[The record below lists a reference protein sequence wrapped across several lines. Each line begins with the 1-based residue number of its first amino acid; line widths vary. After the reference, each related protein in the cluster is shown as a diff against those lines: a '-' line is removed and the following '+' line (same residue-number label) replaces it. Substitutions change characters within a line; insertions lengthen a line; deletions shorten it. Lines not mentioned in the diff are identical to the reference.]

1 MIFLH
6 LTIVS
11 GLRAGTPVY
20 VRAGTPVYVNAAHLI
35 SINPYNGGSE
45 IVLVGDTDSCYVVK
59 ETPDQILAQIPAH
72 V

>member
-6 LTIVS
+6 LTLAS
-11 GLRAGTPVY
+11 GL
-20 VRAGTPVYVNAAHLI
+20 RAGTPVYVNAAHLI
-35 SINPYNGGSE
+35 SINPYNDGSE
-45 IVLVGDTDSCYVVK
+45 IVLIGDTDNCYAVK

>member
-6 LTIVS
+6 LTLAS
-11 GLRAGTPVY
+11 GP
-20 VRAGTPVYVNAAHLI
+20 RAGTPVYVNAAHLI
-35 SINPYNGGSE
+35 SINLHNGGSE

>member
-6 LTIVS
+6 LTIAS
-11 GLRAGTPVY
+11 GFRAGTS
-20 VRAGTPVYVNAAHLI
+20 VYVNAAHLI
-35 SINPYNGGSE
+35 SINHYSDGSE
-45 IVLVGDTDSCYVVK
+45 IVLIGDTGSCYVVK

>member
-6 LTIVS
+6 LTLAS
-11 GLRAGTPVY
+11 GL
-20 VRAGTPVYVNAAHLI
+20 RAGTPVYVNAAHLI

-45 IVLVGDTDSCYVVK
+45 IVLIGDTDSCYAVK

-72 V
+72 A

>member
-20 VRAGTPVYVNAAHLI
+20 VNAAHLI
-35 SINPYNGGSE
+35 SINRYNDGSE
-45 IVLVGDTDSCYVVK
+45 IVLTENIDNCYAVK

-72 V
+72 T

>member
-6 LTIVS
+6 LTIAS
-11 GLRAGTPVY
+11 GI
-20 VRAGTPVYVNAAHLI
+20 RAGTPVYVNAAHLI
-35 SINPYNGGSE
+35 SFNPNSGGSE
-45 IVLVGDTDSCYVVK
+45 IVLIGDTDSCYAVK

>member
-6 LTIVS
+6 LTLAS
-11 GLRAGTPVY
+11 GLRN
-20 VRAGTPVYVNAAHLI
+20 GTPVYVNAAHLI
-35 SINPYNGGSE
+35 SINPYNDGSE
-45 IVLVGDTDSCYVVK
+45 IVLIGDTDSCYAVK

>member
-6 LTIVS
+6 LTLAS
-11 GLRAGTPVY
+11 GL
-20 VRAGTPVYVNAAHLI
+20 RAGTPVYVNAAHLI
-35 SINPYNGGSE
+35 SINPYNDGSE
-45 IVLVGDTDSCYVVK
+45 IVLLGDIDNCYAVK

>member
-6 LTIVS
+6 LTIAS
-11 GLRAGTPVY
+11 GL
-20 VRAGTPVYVNAAHLI
+20 RAGTPVYVNAAHLI
-35 SINPYNGGSE
+35 SVNLHNGGSE
-45 IVLVGDTDSCYVVK
+45 IVLAGDIDNCYAVK

>member
-6 LTIVS
+6 LTLAS

-20 VRAGTPVYVNAAHLI
+20 VNATHLT
-35 SINPYNGGSE
+35 SFNPCDGGSE
-45 IVLVGDTDSCYVVK
+45 IVLAGDMDSCYAVK

-72 V
+72 A

>member
-20 VRAGTPVYVNAAHLI
+20 VNAAHLI
-35 SINPYNGGSE
+35 SINHYNDGSE
-45 IVLVGDTDSCYVVK
+45 IVLAENTDDCYVVK